1 VSEAAP
7 DVKAT
12 GSFGNLEK
20 LCAVC
25 SAGAYGSLEVGGKSW
40 RVGLSTEYGLTYGWS
55 GGCNV
60 AARCSPEEN
69 LVAKGDAVDGSG
81 FLRTGDDDVEL
92 VEVMEERVSVRDRT
106 ETDRFSGRVT
116 VVLW

>member
-1 VSEAAP
+1 M
-7 DVKAT
+7 
-12 GSFGNLEK
+12 
-20 LCAVC
+20 C

-55 GGCNV
+55 GAFNV

-92 VEVMEERVSVRDRT
+92 VEVMDERVSVRDRT